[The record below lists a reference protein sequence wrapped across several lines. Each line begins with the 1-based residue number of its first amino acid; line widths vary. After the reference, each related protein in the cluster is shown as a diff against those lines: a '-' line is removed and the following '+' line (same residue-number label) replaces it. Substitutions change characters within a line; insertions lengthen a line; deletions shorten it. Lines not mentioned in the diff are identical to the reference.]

1 MRLVTHYEVLGVD
14 RGAAAPDVRRA
25 YVRLARQHHPDF
37 HASDRP
43 AAERRMQ
50 RINEAWAVLGD
61 PSRRRQ
67 YDRTLAESRGDPGPD
82 PDPGPAA
89 SSPLDDDVDWER
101 ERDLDLLDDEPISD
115 AQVKGSWTVLPVG
128 LFFTSVALFC
138 LAMVLQAPGLL
149 ALAAVVFL
157 VSALSF
163 LVLPFLAMAGSRR
176 RDLSDGRRP

>member
-14 RGAAAPDVRRA
+14 QRTPAPDLRRA
-25 YVRLARQHHPDF
+25 YVRLAREHHPDF
-37 HASDRP
+37 HASDRA

-61 PSRRRQ
+61 PTRRRQ
-67 YDRTLAESRGDPGPD
+67 YDRTLAEARPEARPEAS
-82 PDPGPAA
+82 PAA
-89 SSPLDDDVDWER
+89 SPPLDDDGIDWER

-115 AQVKGSWTVLPVG
+115 AQVRGSWTVLPVG

-163 LVLPFLAMAGSRR
+163 VVLPFLAMAGSRR
-176 RDLSDGRRP
+176 HDRSDGRRP